1 MSESEI
7 KEVMKSKGLDE
18 NLINFYIKYFNDI
31 NCTDDIDEISNIDCL

>member
-18 NLINFYIKYFNDI
+18 NLIKLNKKIEGFFSAN
-31 NCTDDIDEISNIDCL
+31 